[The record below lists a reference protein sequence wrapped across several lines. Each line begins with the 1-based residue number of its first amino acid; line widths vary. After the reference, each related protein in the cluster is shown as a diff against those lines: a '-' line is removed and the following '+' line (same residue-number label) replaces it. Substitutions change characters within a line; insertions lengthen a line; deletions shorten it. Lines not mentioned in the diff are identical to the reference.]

1 MSYKPKEKNI
11 IKLKV
16 FLKKIENNKTKKLK
30 YGNSI

>member
-16 FLKKIENNKTKKLK
+16 FLKKIENNKLKNTKN
-30 YGNSI
+30 GNSI